1 MSSKGINSLAVV
13 TGKIGEEEMSISCNP
28 SFTVSYSSYS
38 YKSEPS
44 LVYTYRLYIGGPVVR
59 VRILRIYWTSEG
71 NVVSS
76 IYSSNT
82 SSYILVKRS
91 NDGLIPPYTCNIVCD
106 FFSNNISDIIEIS
119 FSTETEVLCKFKL

>member
-1 MSSKGINSLAVV
+1 MNSLAVV
-13 TGKIGEEEMSISCNP
+13 TGKIGEGGLNISCNP
-28 SFTVSYSSYS
+28 SFTVSIPYY
-38 YKSEPS
+38 YRPELS
-44 LVYTYRLYIGGPVVR
+44 LVFTRLYYGGPVVR

-82 SSYILVKRS
+82 SSYILVKAP

-119 FSTETEVLCKFKL
+119 FSTETEVSCKFKL